1 MTKKEHIVRHKK
13 LHAALDE
20 LLADFVAIECRGI
33 SNVPLTE
40 FLEWSQAQTKNPRT
54 ESRLRQIS

>member
-1 MTKKEHIVRHKK
+1 MTKKEHIARHKK

-20 LLADFVAIECRGI
+20 LLADFIHIECRGI

-40 FLEWSQAQTKNPRT
+40 FLEWSHAQTKNPRT